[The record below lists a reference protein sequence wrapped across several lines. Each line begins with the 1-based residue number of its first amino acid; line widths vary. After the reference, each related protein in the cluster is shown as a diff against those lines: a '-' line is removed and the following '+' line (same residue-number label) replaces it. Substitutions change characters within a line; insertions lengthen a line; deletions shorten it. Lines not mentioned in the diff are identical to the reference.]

1 MPSPPRIRSRRRT
14 PAEDTPNVESP
25 AEPVMPSAE
34 PPLPEPDSLR
44 VEAIPPRLE
53 PGDLTKPLP
62 PVEAEPPQLQPK
74 GRRRKQ
80 KKEKK
85 REKVVEPSERL
96 KSLPAAKPVT
106 MAPHRAR
113 NVKATKARQ
122 RAARR
127 PAVVAGVIVISIL
140 CAVVAVTGLLV
151 ASEMRPRVTI
161 LAYPLQI
168 YPVAQSTPGQCLPGT
183 QGVTGPGP
191 FCYQVTEGIAI
202 HRVSEIQEQHDKSLG
217 YVVFIKL
224 RPGDKKIFAD
234 LTRRTLGRSLLFV
247 VRDRLVTVS
256 HVDTPILGGQILI
269 TGLSGQADADRV
281 YRNLKGK
288 V

>member
-14 PAEDTPNVESP
+14 PAEDTPSVEPP
-25 AEPVMPSAE
+25 AEPPI
-34 PPLPEPDSLR
+34 PEPAPPPSI
-44 VEAIPPRLE
+44 EAIPPRLE
-53 PGDLTKPLP
+53 PGDPTKPLP
-62 PVEAEPPQLQPK
+62 PVEVTPAELQKPPKK
-74 GRRRKQ
+74 GRRRR
-80 KKEKK
+80 KKEK
-85 REKVVEPSERL
+85 EPAERL

-106 MAPHRAR
+106 TAPHRAR
-113 NVKATKARQ
+113 NARAARARK

-127 PAVVAGVIVISIL
+127 PAMVVGVIVISIL
-140 CAVVAVTGLLV
+140 CAAVAVAGLLV
-151 ASEMRPRVTI
+151 ASEMRPSVTN

-224 RPGDKKIFAD
+224 RPGDKKVFAD
-234 LTRRTLGRSLLFV
+234 LSRRTLGRSLLFV
-247 VRDRLVTVS
+247 VRERLVTVS

-269 TGLSGQADADRV
+269 TGLSGRPDADRV

-288 V
+288 A